1 MPCNERCGRIK
12 FKMNGT
18 PMTYYMCAPYA
29 ICAGFGMAATEGLTY
44 NPPQDE
50 EIEAYCC
57 SATDNCNVDD
67 PNIQINTTYLPT
79 AAYPTICYGGIWV
92 NGVPITNSAYGLCQG
107 ECASANFLTTFAG
120 QTHNATIY
128 TCDPVTMCSTYGIK
142 NGCGQI
148 GNGVTGCCCD
158 YDGCL
163 DPNRGGGNFN
173 PLRCYSGISVLSDGI
188 LEGGDMFCSGMCS
201 SLSTVVNSK
210 NVTTYW
216 CAPFD
221 ACRYFGLGLGG
232 NDNCNS
238 ITGADPPVTGCCNN

>member
-1 MPCNERCGRIK
+1 M
-12 FKMNGT
+12 
-18 PMTYYMCAPYA
+18 
-29 ICAGFGMAATEGLTY
+29 
-44 NPPQDE
+44 
-50 EIEAYCC
+50 
-57 SATDNCNVDD
+57 
-67 PNIQINTTYLPT
+67 
-79 AAYPTICYGGIWV
+79 

-163 DPNRGGGNFN
+163 DPNRGGGGFN
-173 PLRCYSGISVLSDGI
+173 QLRCYSGISVPSDGI
-188 LEGGDMFCSGMCS
+188 FQGGDMICNGMCS
-201 SLSTVVNSK
+201 SLSTIVNSK

-216 CAPFD
+216 CAPFS

-238 ITGADPPVTGCCNN
+238 ITGADPPVIGCCNN